1 MGLSAR
7 GCRHPGTL
15 PQLRG
20 FPMCTGSSRR
30 CDMPGSQPEDA
41 GMAVGRGGGAQP
53 RGDGRCTE
61 FVSPEI
67 CVSSFSMFFD
77 SFPQLAVRY
86 LLNLATALRWERQV
100 WGLRAFCCRGVY
112 AWGLRAL
119 HTHLHTW
126 HTCLCTATRRA
137 RLLLPPLGV
146 SCAEEMH
153 SVCAAAAPVP
163 QSLHSHQVLCACS
176 DCTRFCPTQSAP
188 CMD

>member
-1 MGLSAR
+1 MTCR
-7 GCRHPGTL
+7 GRSPRTQGW
-15 PQLRG
+15 RWG
-20 FPMCTGSSRR
+20 
-30 CDMPGSQPEDA
+30 
-41 GMAVGRGGGAQP
+41 GRGGGAQP
-53 RGDGRCTE
+53 RGDGRCME

-126 HTCLCTATRRA
+126 HTCLCTVTRRA